1 VGNKLTQT
9 DAKGR
14 TTIWTYDYFGRVLSR
29 TLPEGMS
36 ESFHYDDANRTVN
49 HTDFNGKAT
58 TSITNAMGRTDSISY
73 HDGKVETFTYWASGQ
88 VKNATMNETGK
99 DDVVTSYSYD
109 NRDRLNIET
118 QPDGTVLTYHYD
130 EAGNRDQVSVTR
142 TTVSGDQTTITDY
155 RYDDLN
161 RLETVIDSS
170 GTTTYTYDYVGNQK
184 TVVYPNGLATTYIYN
199 DVNQLKNLTT
209 KNANGEVLSSYSYE
223 LENTGRRE
231 AITEQDGRYT
241 DYRYDNLYRLTDEI
255 IKQGIDAAAVDY
267 MANYQYDWV
276 GNRSYETVGGV
287 QTAYSYD
294 LNDRLTSQGG
304 TSYTHDDNGNTL
316 TETLDATVKT
326 YAYDAKDKLIGVSTT
341 ESDIEVSSSAY
352 SYNVSGIRDSKTE
365 DGVTTSY
372 VVDSNRDYAQVLEE
386 IVDGLS
392 TVTYSYGHDLLS
404 QSRSDEFKFY
414 QYDGLG
420 STRGLSN
427 SAGDVTDSYDYE
439 AFGEVLNET
448 GTTDNNY
455 KFTGEQFDASLD
467 QYYLRARYYD
477 QGVGRFTQQDT
488 YMGNSSDPVSLHKYL
503 YANAAPS
510 MYTDPTGNFSII
522 SSMRTFDL
530 MGKLSTLAYHSAGG
544 GLVASLSL
552 LSSDS
557 AQVDDIVTPTD
568 VIVAKVKSK
577 TCVQGGNDK
586 CKLGIPTIYFG
597 SEMSEASNHYYDAQT
612 VYGAPSVLSR
622 KSPGWGRSWY
632 TRLSI
637 SECLGRGPSQ
647 QCDEYPF
654 NSTNEGGPNNNVSL
668 RLINGIHNGAAGILL
683 NSMYSKCKVS
693 AGGGSEKHFAVIPV
707 PSGKSGF
714 TCAGG

>member
-1 VGNKLTQT
+1 LKSVQALVQINAEDVPATTYTYDEAGNKLTQT

-29 TLPEGMS
+29 TLPEGMVETFS
-36 ESFHYDDANRTVN
+36 YDDANRTVN

-58 TSITNAMGRTDSISY
+58 TSITNAMGRTDSIIY
-73 HDGKVETFTYWASGQ
+73 HDGKVETFTYWANGQ
-88 VKNATMNETGK
+88 VKNATMSETGK
-99 DDVVTSYSYD
+99 DDVVTSYTYD

-142 TTVSGDQTTITDY
+142 TTVSGEQTTISDY
-155 RYDDLN
+155 RYDALN
-161 RLETVIDSS
+161 RLATVIDSS
-170 GTTTYTYDYVGNQK
+170 GTTTYTYDDVGNQK

-267 MANYQYDWV
+267 SANYQYDWV
-276 GNRSYETVGGV
+276 GNRSYETVDGV

-326 YAYDAKDKLIGVSTT
+326 YAYDAKDKLIGVSTA

-352 SYNVSGIRDSKTE
+352 SYNVNGIRDSKTE
-365 DGVTTSY
+365 GGVTTSY

-392 TVTYSYGHDLLS
+392 TVTYSYGHDLVS
-404 QSRSDEFKFY
+404 QNREGDFRFY

-427 SAGDVTDSYDYE
+427 SAGVVTDTYDYE

-455 KFTGEQFDASLD
+455 KFTGEQFDSSLD

-488 YMGNSSDPVSLHKYL
+488 YMGNNSDPVSLHKYM
-503 YANAAPS
+503 YANADPVT
-510 MYTDPTGNFSII
+510 YTDPTGNMSLASIGASLTGFGI
-522 SSMRTFDL
+522 
-530 MGKLSTLAYHSAGG
+530 LSTIAYSSGQNALSLDGAMG
-544 GLVASLSL
+544 SEFDGVLTNKEMGILSL
-552 LSSDS
+552 LIMNSNSVLWDMVFKDGGDS
-557 AQVDDIVTPTD
+557 NSVSRVED
-568 VIVAKVKSK
+568 VLQLEVE
-577 TCVQGGNDK
+577 NLRNRD
-586 CKLGIPTIYFG
+586 
-597 SEMSEASNHYYDAQT
+597 SEMSIAVPRPPRKKGWYTCIARAQD
-612 VYGAPSVLSR
+612 L
-622 KSPGWGRSWY
+622 GRS
-632 TRLSI
+632 S
-637 SECLGRGPSQ
+637 G
-647 QCDEYPF
+647 
-654 NSTNEGGPNNNVSL
+654 NVSL
-668 RLINGIHNGAAGILL
+668 FGWGWGMSKDFQTAKNNAVQMANTSIGAIDTHHAQWRCLDPKGNIRR
-683 NSMYSKCKVS
+683 
-693 AGGGSEKHFAVIPV
+693 P
-707 PSGKSGF
+707 
-714 TCAGG
+714 